1 MKTLRFL
8 ILGLLA
14 TTLVCQAQITQPGW
28 YNTPLPP
35 DPATDASNGGTT
47 PPQGNSDSS
56 TQISMPPEPTP
67 PVTAMAHALAIQNA
81 QTSQSPAA
89 IAEAITPEIQA
100 LSAGLQNNLSRIF
113 IYVHDHIR
121 YELYFGSK
129 KGAQLTLLEK
139 SGNDFDQCALLVAML
154 RAAGYTN
161 AAYQFGWMG
170 IPYDNPDGSHRDLHH
185 WLQLNLNNT
194 NWNYTSNY
202 LTRLFYANRGYPTY
216 YFLNDNNTFL
226 FQRTWVTVS
235 DGTNNYRLDPA
246 FKVSE
251 PIPGITNLA
260 AAMNFSSNSLMSAA
274 GGTDT
279 GNYVTN
285 LNETNIRST
294 LTGYTTNLL
303 NTLQSNYPNASL
315 AVC

>member
-1 MKTLRFL
+1 
-8 ILGLLA
+8 
-14 TTLVCQAQITQPGW
+14 
-28 YNTPLPP
+28 
-35 DPATDASNGGTT
+35 
-47 PPQGNSDSS
+47 
-56 TQISMPPEPTP
+56 
-67 PVTAMAHALAIQNA
+67 MAHALAIQNA